1 MTDSSQFRK
10 DLSNP
15 QAGLRS
21 DLYQAISPMIS
32 SDTHEDLRGADAAK
46 INALKEQVRKGLV
59 GLEYMTGLKKNTGET
74 FYDEHP
80 VQALATDALGKS
92 PALGLGLAGGGM
104 LLNSFRQK
112 QNLDKTMP
120 AAMSRMGNTPEKDV
134 SHPAALLNPRE
145 GDVRGD
151 ISGIYGTPDSSER
164 MALVDRLSGVQHTD
178 PASLTS
184 KLKQHKDNLTTLESS
199 HKTELKKLQRRMAWA
214 ADDRVANKI
223 TKQIAALE
231 GQHAKAKASIEKE
244 LKEVSTNALKAPGH
258 KQLEKQV
265 NFHEALRRAKE
276 EGGFKSPVGSDL
288 PLPKFLKGLAPDKHQ
303 AIVDLAE
310 RLKQTK
316 SHPGFDQE
324 LMLKSVGDFLEDPK
338 QLEEFRKHSL
348 PKLTDAKHQG
358 SGIRRLLSRHKL
370 PLAAGAATAV
380 GGTGLYYL
388 LKALQNKMYS
398 KDKTNEWKKTLLKS
412 RGDFDSANQIQ

>member
-1 MTDSSQFRK
+1 MSDSTQFQK
-10 DLSNP
+10 DLSDP

-21 DLYQAISPMIS
+21 DLYRAISPMIS
-32 SDTHEDLRGADAAK
+32 SDSHEDLRGAEAGK
-46 INALKEQVRKGLV
+46 INSLKEQVRKGLV
-59 GLEYMTGLKKNTGET
+59 GLEYMTGLKKNKGET

-80 VQALATDALGKS
+80 VQAVATDVLGKS

-104 LLNSFRQK
+104 LLNSIRQK

-120 AAMSRMGNTPEKDV
+120 ASMSRMGNTPDKDS
-134 SHPAALLNPRE
+134 SHPDALLNPRE

-151 ISGIYGTPDSSER
+151 ISNIYGDSGSTER
-164 MALVDRLSGVQHTD
+164 TELVDRMSGTPHTD

-184 KLKQHKDNLTTLESS
+184 KLKQHKDKLDTLENL
-199 HKTELKKLQRRMAWA
+199 HKTELEKLQRRMAGA
-214 ADDRVANKI
+214 ADDRAANKI

-231 GQHAKAKASIEKE
+231 GQHTKDKAIIEKE
-244 LKEVSTNALKAPGH
+244 LKEVSKAALKAPGH
-258 KQLEKQV
+258 EHLKKQV

-276 EGGFKSPVGSDL
+276 KGGFKSPAGSNL
-288 PLPKFLKGLAPDKHQ
+288 PLPKFLKGLTPDKHQ

-310 RLKQTK
+310 RLNQTK
-316 SHPGFDQE
+316 AHPGFDQE
-324 LMLKSVGDFLEDPK
+324 LMLRSVGDFLEDPK

-348 PKLTDAKHQG
+348 PKLTDVKHQG
-358 SGIRRLLSRHKL
+358 SGVKRFLSRHKL